1 MSEYMEKF
9 AISRLIGAPPGYVGY
24 EEGGQLSEKVRL
36 KPYSVILLDEVEKA
50 HPDVFNMLLQV
61 LDDGFLT
68 DSLGRKVN
76 FQNTII
82 IMTSNIGARQIKDF
96 GNGVGFETSSQ
107 KAQSE
112 EYEKSVIKNSL
123 KKTFSPEFLNRIDD
137 IVIFNGLDKKHML
150 KIIDIELKKVINR
163 IKKLGFEIKISRKA
177 KEFLVDKGYDRKYGA
192 RPLKRAIQKYL
203 EDLIAQEIVTDS
215 IKENDIIKVDL
226 DNKNPKLFLNIGR

>member
-1 MSEYMEKF
+1 
-9 AISRLIGAPPGYVGY
+9 
-24 EEGGQLSEKVRL
+24 
-36 KPYSVILLDEVEKA
+36 
-50 HPDVFNMLLQV
+50 
-61 LDDGFLT
+61 
-68 DSLGRKVN
+68 
-76 FQNTII
+76 
-82 IMTSNIGARQIKDF
+82 
-96 GNGVGFETSSQ
+96 
-107 KAQSE
+107 
-112 EYEKSVIKNSL
+112 
-123 KKTFSPEFLNRIDD
+123 
-137 IVIFNGLDKKHML
+137 ML

>member
-1 MSEYMEKF
+1 
-9 AISRLIGAPPGYVGY
+9 
-24 EEGGQLSEKVRL
+24 
-36 KPYSVILLDEVEKA
+36 
-50 HPDVFNMLLQV
+50 
-61 LDDGFLT
+61 
-68 DSLGRKVN
+68 
-76 FQNTII
+76 
-82 IMTSNIGARQIKDF
+82 MTSNIGARQIKDF

-112 EYEKSVIKNSL
+112 EYEKSVIRNAL

-137 IVIFNGLDKKHML
+137 IVIFNSLDKKDML
-150 KIIDIELKKVINR
+150 KIIDIELEKVINR

-177 KEFLVDKGYDRKYGA
+177 KEFLVDKGYDKKYGA

-226 DNKNPKLFLNIGR
+226 DNKNPKLFLNTGR